1 MRIRFF
7 IMGAVAL
14 CAVPPASAAQLGVVA
29 CRVPHASDS
38 AETGFAGVA
47 SAVVARAKSPGIWL
61 VEQGTE
67 SPESGTDVGKAAP
80 DGLTSS
86 ARAFVDDLFHRL
98 QASSDPQEARGIAGV
113 IERFWLHSGS
123 DTADLLM
130 ERAIAAMQTK
140 QFDLALTLLSRIIEL
155 EPDWAEAWNKRATL
169 RFELDDLNG
178 SMQDIQKVLSLE
190 PRHFGALSGM
200 AMILQREGL
209 DKRALQ
215 AFRRLLDVYPTMESI
230 RDIVDKL
237 AIQVEG
243 RGI

>member
-7 IMGAVAL
+7 IMGAFAL
-14 CAVPPASAAQLGVVA
+14 CAVPPASAAQLGGVA
-29 CRVPHASDS
+29 CRVPHVSDG
-38 AETGFAGVA
+38 AETGFAGAA
-47 SAVVARAKSPGIWL
+47 SAVVARAKSPGLWL
-61 VEQGTE
+61 VEDGAE

-80 DGLTSS
+80 DGPASS

-98 QASSDPQEARGIAGV
+98 QMSSDPQEARGIAGV

-155 EPDWAEAWNKRATL
+155 EPGWAEAWNKRATL

-178 SMQDIQKVLSLE
+178 SMEDIQKVLSLE

-200 AMILQREGL
+200 GMILQREGL

-215 AFRRLLDVYPTMESI
+215 AFRRLLDIYPTMESI